1 MRLAATLLPG
11 VDIGRQQKQ
20 VRPHIFE
27 GESDIFLKHWEH
39 GQMSALAV

>member
-20 VRPHIFE
+20 VRPHILFE
-27 GESDIFLKHWEH
+27 GEAEIFLKH
-39 GQMSALAV
+39 